1 MEVSKKS
8 RRTIFVVLLCA
19 CMVASMVQT
28 ALSTALPPIM
38 EEMGLAMSTVQW
50 LNSSYSLVMGT
61 MILATAWLIKRFPAR
76 PLFLI
81 FQSIFT
87 VGLLVSA
94 LAGSFVP
101 LLLGRILQAV
111 GCGLLMSLT
120 QVIILTI
127 YPANER
133 GSIMGIYGLA
143 VSGAPV
149 LAPTL
154 AGIIIDL
161 AGWRAIFW
169 ICLVLSIAILA
180 GGVYA
185 VKNTTETE
193 PSKLDLLS
201 FLLCAVGFFGIT
213 NGLGNTAS
221 APLLSLSVGGSLA
234 LGGIALILFAL
245 RQNKLET
252 PFIQLAIFRNY
263 EFRTAVIASMI
274 LYCGMMAVSTLL
286 PVYVQSIRGFKA
298 TVSGLV
304 TLPGSLATAL
314 VSPVAGK
321 LYDKLGIQKLYI
333 IGSLFIVV
341 GHFSMFLMGESTPLI
356 LVGAFFVIRQIGTG
370 ALMMTTVT
378 WGMSRLEAKY
388 TSDGTALIS
397 SLRTIAGAVGAAL
410 FSAIMTA
417 AAKGSEPAGMIV
429 GTRTAFLGITAVS
442 ALLLLIAFGIIR
454 HERQIVKAQGT
465 DG

>member
-1 MEVSKKS
+1 MQVSKKT
-8 RRTIFVVLLCA
+8 RGTIFLILLCA

-38 EEMGLAMSTVQW
+38 SEMGLAMTTVQW

-76 PLFLI
+76 PLFL
-81 FQSIFT
+81 FSQSIFT
-87 VGLLVSA
+87 AGLLISA
-94 LAGSFVP
+94 LAGSFIP

-133 GSIMGIYGLA
+133 GGIMGIYGLA

-154 AGIIIDL
+154 AGVIIDL

-169 ICLVLSIAILA
+169 ICLTLSIIILVS
-180 GGVYA
+180 GIFA

-193 PSKLDLLS
+193 HSKLDIVS
-201 FLLCAVGFFGIT
+201 FLLCAIGFFGIT

-221 APLLSLSVGGSLA
+221 SPFFSFAAGGSLT
-234 LGGIALILFAL
+234 LGGVALFIFAM
-245 RQNKLET
+245 RQNKMEK
-252 PFIQLAIFRNY
+252 PFIQLSIFCSY

-286 PVYVQSIRGFKA
+286 PVYIQSIRGYPA

-304 TLPGSLATAL
+304 TLPGSLVTAL

-333 IGSLFIVV
+333 MGSLFIVA
-341 GHFSMFLMGESTPLI
+341 GHFFLFMMGESTPLV
-356 LVGAFFVIRQIGTG
+356 LVGTFFVVRQIGIG

-417 AAKGSEPAGMIV
+417 AARGTDPSGMIA
-429 GTRTAFLGITAVS
+429 GTKAAFGGITAVS
-442 ALLLLIAFGIIR
+442 ALLLIIAFGVIR
-454 HERQIVKAQGT
+454 RERQTTNSKKV
-465 DG
+465 

>member
-1 MEVSKKS
+1 MEVNQKARGK
-8 RRTIFVVLLCA
+8 IFVVLLCA

-38 EEMGLAMSTVQW
+38 EEMGLTMSTVQW
-50 LNSSYSLVMGT
+50 LNSAYSLVMGT
-61 MILATAWLIKRFPAR
+61 MILATAWLIKRFPSR
-76 PLFLI
+76 PLFLV
-81 FQSIFT
+81 FQSIFA
-87 VGLLVSA
+87 VGLLISA

-101 LLLGRILQAV
+101 LLLGRVLQAV

-120 QVIILTI
+120 QVVILTI
-127 YPANER
+127 YPASER

-154 AGIIIDL
+154 AGVIIDL

-169 ICLVLSIAILA
+169 ICLVLSMAILA
-180 GGVYA
+180 GGVLT

-193 PSKLDLLS
+193 RSKLDIPS

-213 NGLGNTAS
+213 NGLGSTAS
-221 APLLSLSVGGSLA
+221 APLFSLAVGGSLVMGVGA
-234 LGGIALILFAL
+234 LAMFAL
-245 RQNKLET
+245 RQNRMDK

-286 PVYVQSIRGFKA
+286 PVYVQSIRGYPA
-298 TVSGLV
+298 TISGLV
-304 TLPGSLATAL
+304 TLPGSLVTAL

-321 LYDKLGIQKLYI
+321 LYDRLGIQKLYV
-333 IGSLFIVV
+333 IGSIFIVA
-341 GHFSMFLMGESTPLI
+341 GHFLMFLMGESTPLI

-417 AAKGSEPAGMIV
+417 AAKGSEPSEMV
-429 GTRTAFLGITAVS
+429 LGTRTAFMGITAVS
-442 ALLLLIAFGIIR
+442 VLLLLIAFRIIH
-454 HERQIVKAQGT
+454 HERQIVKAR
-465 DG
+465 DL